1 MEEEG
6 EQAGQRWSRQ
16 YCLLE
21 TAGPVGEVE
30 GAGLG
35 G

>member
-6 EQAGQRWSRQ
+6 EQVGQRRSHQ
-16 YCLLE
+16 HCPLE
-21 TAGPVGEVE
+21 SAGTMGEVE